1 MENPDST
8 NKNLF
13 NSKIDTSEH
22 IENEIVF
29 FLNTITYLFWDEY
42 FFYML
47 IQLCYLTLHETIII
61 SF

>member
-29 FLNTITYLFWDEY
+29 FLNTITYLF
-42 FFYML
+42 
-47 IQLCYLTLHETIII
+47 
-61 SF
+61 